1 MRYLSFR
8 IWITQDE
15 YFQLCLSENF
25 IISFFNTGIIAHCIN
40 TQHFFLFISCW
51 TSRLLFFPGYY
62 EQRMYGCMDEQVI
75 CVVGSFGYKPKGGI
89 AGWCGGSIFP
99 IFFCKTSTLM
109 STVVVSDC
117 THNNSVSIS
126 SIQASIGCHC
136 VLFCLSLD
144 ILAAV
149 HWKNI
154 FKSGWKLEKLLS
166 SCTKGREA

>member
-62 EQRMYGCMDEQVI
+62 EQRMDGCMDEQVI

-99 IFFCKTSTLM
+99 IFFFFLQNLHADVHS
-109 STVVVSDC
+109 
-117 THNNSVSIS
+117 
-126 SIQASIGCHC
+126 GCVRLYSQQQCFYFLHPGQYW
-136 VLFCLSLD
+136 LSLCF
-144 ILAAV
+144 ILL
-149 HWKNI
+149 I
-154 FKSGWKLEKLLS
+154 SGYSGCSPLEKYF
-166 SCTKGREA
+166 